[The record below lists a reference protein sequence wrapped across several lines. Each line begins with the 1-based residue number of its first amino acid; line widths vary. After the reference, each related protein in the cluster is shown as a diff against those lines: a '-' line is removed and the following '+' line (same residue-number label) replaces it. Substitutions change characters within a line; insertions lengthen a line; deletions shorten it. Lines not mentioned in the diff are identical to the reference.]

1 MTNLETQ
8 LSKFTE
14 ADWLAAV
21 EEMQECVHAVDRDA
35 LRIWFRFYPLDLR
48 KYIANADDQAV
59 AMQGLAMQ
67 GDFDLANHIA
77 TSHNFLFGHRYWPA
91 VKCKIEKIAG
101 EYKTEDAL
109 LLDIIKEVGIAV
121 AEKVKADRSNVNAI
135 SAIGLATLAQVGLE
149 AFSAANGE
157 VAEPKGIM
165 SKSPDAIVAE
175 RAKDD
180 SQGVLGFLKSIDK
193 KYSVAF
199 TACDYSGKFPV
210 VENQQVTH
218 AAAQDRSQAWQE
230 KDGRCWEGPIPVEC
244 TAASCGTCW
253 VGVIGGKEKLGD
265 VTPRERRAMITFGYN
280 QPEDEK
286 PFLRLACQTF
296 AHGNATIVIPPWNG
310 VFGKKVRGNVEDIVL
325 EPNTTSAK
333 RLREIVKEAVSGE

>member
-21 EEMQECVHAVDRDA
+21 EGMQADVHPVDQDA

-48 KYIANADDQAV
+48 KYIADAEDQAV
-59 AMQGLAMQ
+59 AIQGLAIQ
-67 GDFDLANHIA
+67 GDFDLANHIV
-77 TSHNFLFGHRYWPA
+77 TSHNFLYGHRYWSA
-91 VKCKIEKIAG
+91 VKYKVEKFAA
-101 EYKTEDAL
+101 EYKTEDAP

-121 AEKVKADRSNVNAI
+121 AEKVKVDRSHVNAI

-149 AFSAANGE
+149 AFVAADGD
-157 VAEPKGIM
+157 VGEPKGLM

-180 SQGVLGFLKSIDK
+180 SQGIMGFLRSIDK
-193 KYSVAF
+193 KFSIEF
-199 TACDYSGKFPV
+199 TGCDFSGKFPV
-210 VENQQVTH
+210 VNNQQVTH
-218 AAAQDRSQAWQE
+218 AAAQDKSQNWQE
-230 KDGRCWEGPIPVEC
+230 KDARCWEGPIPVEC

-253 VGVIGGKEKLGD
+253 VGVIGGKEKLSE
-265 VTPRERRAMITFGYN
+265 VTPRERRAMTVFGYN

-286 PFLRLACQTF
+286 PFLRLACQAY
-296 AHGNATIVIPPWNG
+296 AHGNATMVIPPWNG
-310 VFGKKVRGNVEDIVL
+310 VFGKKVRGNVQDIVL

-333 RLREIVKEAVSGE
+333 KLRETIASAMSGE